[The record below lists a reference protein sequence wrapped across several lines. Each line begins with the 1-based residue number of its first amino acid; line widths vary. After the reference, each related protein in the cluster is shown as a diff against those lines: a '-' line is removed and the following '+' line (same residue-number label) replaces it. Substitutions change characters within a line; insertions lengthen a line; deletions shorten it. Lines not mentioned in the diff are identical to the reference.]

1 MVVLDAYGVDLSSAS
16 QFISTQLTMWPLVC
30 FFFMFIASS
39 FMSTSNYDII
49 GMRFIPFY
57 SAKRQPVRI
66 GVYYQAR
73 ATFFGR
79 GPHQYFDRMSRATRP
94 ESFTSMIITCYSMN
108 TSNL

>member
-1 MVVLDAYGVDLSSAS
+1 MKSHVPHSERGFAIYCCLVMVVFDAYGVDLSSVS

-30 FFFMFIASS
+30 FFFIFIASS

-66 GVYYQAR
+66 GV
-73 ATFFGR
+73 
-79 GPHQYFDRMSRATRP
+79 
-94 ESFTSMIITCYSMN
+94 
-108 TSNL
+108 